1 MKFQSG
7 IMGISLS
14 LASASTDNYQITKD
28 TLVLDSG
35 ASKHTFNDHTW
46 FKSLEVMTK
55 PEVFA
60 SANGGDV
67 VVSHFGNVNF
77 TLTNSN
83 GGTTEFELGAL
94 YSPNAPCNLIST
106 GMLRSDGAVVDGY
119 HDKLV
124 MRSTRHELAYLSW
137 VNGVAVLGRVT
148 KPIQDLMPSFPQ
160 LSMASV
166 TYDVMH
172 RRLCHANKKA
182 VVKACKEAGIAFS
195 TKEVRDHHCEDCFLA
210 KATDYLPKD
219 TLRQWHHPLE
229 MVAVDVIQH
238 PPGHL
243 GFRYTTHF
251 IDAATGY
258 HWLKFSKDKSAAQSI
273 LKEWITQIELQTGL
287 KVQNIGMDGGS
298 EFGQSTTLFHASP
311 IRKYLENKG
320 IIVRTTTPETPW
332 YNGKIERAGQSI
344 TSYARTALI
353 ASGLPGTLWPFAE
366 ETAAKILNILPSQT
380 DPDWRSPHERW
391 ATGIGLPDADRKPYI
406 KHLRVFGCTAYVYI
420 KPKYRQKADKMAPR
434 AKKGRFIGYD
444 DPHGRI
450 YFIYLPAEDKVT
462 RVNAV
467 KFHEASAQ
475 APNGDADLEY
485 EAVLDDPGLTE
496 EYLPG
501 TRVRFSDAIDV
512 INPKPTQEP
521 GHLNSIPTP
530 SPDLAHS
537 IPLPSLDLAHS
548 IPLPSPDLT
557 PEPGHSPIVLDEIQ
571 VEELPDDYEG
581 QGGDMIAIGDGTH
594 SDSAQQQTT
603 GYDDDVM
610 TDDQDG
616 GEEQPLEMERPL
628 LDVTSATSEAQVS
641 GPRRSERQSRKPD
654 GFYRK
659 LASGN
664 INEKD
669 PLVYM
674 HKIDDSIRRENDNSE
689 PPPPDHCVSL
699 VQAMK
704 LSSPHIDIV
713 PQNFRQARKRDDY
726 YERWLPAMKRQMD
739 QTGESQNLG
748 SCRPAFW
755 RKGIA
760 WQVGFRPQDDSPGR
774 VVGKGPL
781 GCLRQLRR

>member
-1 MKFQSG
+1 
-7 IMGISLS
+7 
-14 LASASTDNYQITKD
+14 
-28 TLVLDSG
+28 
-35 ASKHTFNDHTW
+35 
-46 FKSLEVMTK
+46 
-55 PEVFA
+55 
-60 SANGGDV
+60 
-67 VVSHFGNVNF
+67 
-77 TLTNSN
+77 
-83 GGTTEFELGAL
+83 
-94 YSPNAPCNLIST
+94 
-106 GMLRSDGAVVDGY
+106 
-119 HDKLV
+119 
-124 MRSTRHELAYLSW
+124 
-137 VNGVAVLGRVT
+137 
-148 KPIQDLMPSFPQ
+148 
-160 LSMASV
+160 
-166 TYDVMH
+166 
-172 RRLCHANKKA
+172 
-182 VVKACKEAGIAFS
+182 
-195 TKEVRDHHCEDCFLA
+195 
-210 KATDYLPKD
+210 
-219 TLRQWHHPLE
+219 
-229 MVAVDVIQH
+229 
-238 PPGHL
+238 
-243 GFRYTTHF
+243 
-251 IDAATGY
+251 
-258 HWLKFSKDKSAAQSI
+258 
-273 LKEWITQIELQTGL
+273 
-287 KVQNIGMDGGS
+287 
-298 EFGQSTTLFHASP
+298 
-311 IRKYLENKG
+311 
-320 IIVRTTTPETPW
+320 
-332 YNGKIERAGQSI
+332 
-344 TSYARTALI
+344 
-353 ASGLPGTLWPFAE
+353 
-366 ETAAKILNILPSQT
+366 
-380 DPDWRSPHERW
+380 
-391 ATGIGLPDADRKPYI
+391 
-406 KHLRVFGCTAYVYI
+406 
-420 KPKYRQKADKMAPR
+420 MAPR

-501 TRVRFSDAIDV
+501 TRVHFSDAIDV

-548 IPLPSPDLT
+548 IPLPSPILT

-739 QTGESQNLG
+739 QLENLKTCCG
-748 SCRPAFW
+748 IFDYRQACHHHCR
-755 RKGIA
+755 
-760 WQVGFRPQDDSPGR
+760 Q
-774 VVGKGPL
+774 
-781 GCLRQLRR
+781 